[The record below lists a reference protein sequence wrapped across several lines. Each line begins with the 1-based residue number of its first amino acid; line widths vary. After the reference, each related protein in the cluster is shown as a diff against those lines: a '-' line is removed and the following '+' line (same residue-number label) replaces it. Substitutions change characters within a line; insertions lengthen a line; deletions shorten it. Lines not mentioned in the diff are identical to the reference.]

1 MDFDRVKLE
10 QDDASHM
17 DRVGPGVRELFNTY
31 NFYYI
36 KQFPI
41 KNLVKL
47 FNADVKE
54 LASSAIASKFYNLD
68 YRMLEHWDDTE
79 WIDWFT
85 RAFYYLVT
93 SFDEE
98 GVKVPLNLYE
108 NHFFHPGGKRVCIG
122 TYLGMKSVPVLL
134 QTTQSVKKFNLKIN
148 SIDELQNV
156 YPSNNFTAFIRSSPD
171 ETIQPLE
178 IHYLESMIKTSDNID
193 GWMERGQ
200 GILNDFSTMAPP
212 LYLLKHGLNVVN
224 PNIEESVRVEQG
236 ANGYEY
242 KTIFSKKPLPIGYF
256 IKLND
261 LSLYNENFWKLA
273 YYFDPRYRVKYSKKK
288 ELEIRNTHDFATKE
302 MKSTHMLKT
311 LTKDKVIMPVT
322 RPALGQWKLKV

>member
-1 MDFDRVKLE
+1 MDFGQVDLE
-10 QDDASHM
+10 QDDAAHM
-17 DRVGPGVRELFNTY
+17 DRVGPGVRELFDTY

-36 KQFPI
+36 KDYPI
-41 KNLVKL
+41 TRLVKL
-47 FNADVKE
+47 FNADVKG
-54 LASSAIASKFYNLD
+54 LGTNAIASKFYNLD

-98 GVKVPLNLYE
+98 GIKVPLNLYE
-108 NHFFHPGGKRVCIG
+108 DRWFHPGGKRVCIG
-122 TYLGMKSVPVLL
+122 TYLGMTSVPILK
-134 QTTQSVKKFNLKIN
+134 QTKKKIKKHKHQ
-148 SIDELQNV
+148 IHTVDELQQV
-156 YPSNNFTAFIRSSPD
+156 YPSNNFTAFIRENQGP
-171 ETIQPLE
+171 QRPLE

-200 GILNDFSTMAPP
+200 GILNDFRTMAPP

-242 KTIFSKKPLPIGYF
+242 KTIFSKKPLPVGYF
-256 IKLND
+256 IQLND

-273 YYFDPRYRVKYSKKK
+273 YYFDPRYRIKYSKKK

-302 MKSTHMLKT
+302 MKSSHMLKT
-311 LTKDKVIMPVT
+311 LTRDKVIMPIT
-322 RPALGQWKLKV
+322 RPSLVEWKLKV